1 MSPRGGACCCTL
13 DVNSLG
19 TFQGKLEVLGEREVS
34 QVGTKQI
41 GQPWGL
47 FTVSSNDRSQYLQ
60 RPPWVQ
66 AAWCGHPLLWEPK
79 STCVATVGASW
90 AQRKWWLDWFLYWA
104 FYLFFS
110 EWWMNLVKWEGER
123 GQLGLENG
131 LSAAEWLSQHLVISS
146 ENTISLWSS
155 LTPLLGEYF
164 FFQPTLIKNN
174 NKKRG
179 EQGGRRK
186 G

>member
-1 MSPRGGACCCTL
+1 
-13 DVNSLG
+13 
-19 TFQGKLEVLGEREVS
+19 
-34 QVGTKQI
+34 
-41 GQPWGL
+41 
-47 FTVSSNDRSQYLQ
+47 
-60 RPPWVQ
+60 
-66 AAWCGHPLLWEPK
+66 
-79 STCVATVGASW
+79 
-90 AQRKWWLDWFLYWA
+90 
-104 FYLFFS
+104 
-110 EWWMNLVKWEGER
+110 MNLVKWEGER